1 VSFSD
6 QAIIRIIREYT
17 REAGVRNLERN
28 LLSILRKLAV
38 EKLEKGFS
46 RVRITVKNVED
57 YLGVPKFRYGKA
69 LEKPEIGVVAGL
81 AWTEFGGETMLIECQ
96 VVKGK
101 GSLF

>member
-1 VSFSD
+1 
-6 QAIIRIIREYT
+6 
-17 REAGVRNLERN
+17 LERN

-69 LEKPEIGVVAGL
+69 LENQKLVL
-81 AWTEFGGETMLIECQ
+81 
-96 VVKGK
+96 
-101 GSLF
+101 